1 LLNAAPTALILCG
14 GTVARLM
21 EMYPIGSEKELYA
34 KFAHILLSAPSKTI
48 LADEIEDLCKLT

>member
-1 LLNAAPTALILCG
+1 
-14 GTVARLM
+14 M